1 MTPLDRRWPFISFL
15 DAGFAEIFSQ
25 IVSMRVKKLSNT
37 NFISSRHNE
46 REKASLPVD
55 IHHSKT
61 LLLKLPIIR
70 RRALIK
76 FSFQRSVTLLI
87 CLWKKYL
94 VIEDATVPFEYFT
107 HRCISMH
114 VYKILTISPSLR
126 SSLSMIS
133 RPLHSSYPHY
143 IREWGGREGGTYSR
157 GALVW

>member
-1 MTPLDRRWPFISFL
+1 MND
-15 DAGFAEIFSQ
+15 DFAEIFSQ
-25 IVSMRVKKLSNT
+25 IVSIRVKKLSNT
-37 NFISSRHNE
+37 NFISSRHIE
-46 REKASLPVD
+46 RENASLPVD
-55 IHHSKT
+55 VRWSKT
-61 LLLKLPIIR
+61 LFLKLPIIR

-133 RPLHSSYPHY
+133 RPLHSSDPYY
-143 IREWGGREGGTYSR
+143 IREWGGGEESTYSR
-157 GALVW
+157 GVVVW